1 MEDDAQR
8 RKFLSDNGEVALVSP
23 DMPLRAN
30 LSVLENIGVIPQ
42 FHQNLSYLDA
52 ADIAWNLLLAAG
64 HTDMAYKR
72 DPDLSHAERFVAK
85 LLRAAV
91 SAPSIILIDRPGML
105 LPDVHYPPFIDGLL
119 GRLASHLNDCWIVD
133 YRWNEPL
140 YAPR

>member
-8 RKFLSDNGEVALVSP
+8 RDFIDQNGDVALISP

-30 LSVLENIGVIPQ
+30 LAVLENIGVIPQ
-42 FHQNLSYLDA
+42 FCQNLGYRDSMDV
-52 ADIAWNLLLAAG
+52 AWNLLLAADY
-64 HTDMAYKR
+64 TDIAYKR
-72 DPDLSHAERFVAK
+72 DPDLSQAERFVAK

-91 SAPSIILIDRPGML
+91 SAPPIILIDRPGML
-105 LPDVHYPPFIDGLL
+105 LPDVHYPPFIDDLL
-119 GRLASHLNDCWIVD
+119 GRMASHLNDCWIVD

>member
-8 RKFLSDNGEVALVSP
+8 RKFLRDNSAAALVSP
-23 DMPLRAN
+23 EMPLRAN
-30 LSVLENIGVIPQ
+30 LAVLENIGLIPQ
-42 FHQNLSYLDA
+42 FRQNLGYLEA
-52 ADIAWNLLLAAG
+52 ADVAWNLLLAAG
-64 HTDMAYKR
+64 HTDIAYKR

-85 LLRAAV
+85 LLRV
-91 SAPSIILIDRPGML
+91 VIGTPPIILIDRPGML
-105 LPDVHYPPFIDGLL
+105 LPDVHYPSFVDALL